1 MNKISKIYFINL
13 DRRPDRYEHF
23 LKECNKSNIDFNKII
38 RYKALDGNKYI
49 FSDEEKKLFR
59 NVDYRTQDYAKKIMG
74 NQLSHYYILKEM
86 IEKKYETYE
95 RKRQGILS
103 IIIPT
108 IS

>member
-1 MNKISKIYFINL
+1 MDNLYSIINFDDGAVSRDINSPRSLEACLISGIDPSELKRKNK
-13 DRRPDRYEHF
+13 DR
-23 LKECNKSNIDFNKII
+23 FN
-38 RYKALDGNKYI
+38 
-49 FSDEEKKLFR
+49 SKKL
-59 NVDYRTQDYAKKIMG
+59 TE
-74 NQLSHYYILKEM
+74 EM